1 MLSGDSHHLRVNGQI
16 KFLLSSET
24 RKQAGINI
32 LISNKVDF
40 KQSPIRR
47 DKDGCFIL
55 SAIIILNIYAPKPG
69 CPVLFK
75 NKIKQ
80 NKKPSTAGFKNNLP
94 NKRLFQCTTFS
105 NKEVIWTK

>member
-1 MLSGDSHHLRVNGQI
+1 MFEGKRIDAVFVTWDARLALNSW
-16 KFLLSSET
+16 FLENEVT
-24 RKQAGINI
+24 
-32 LISNKVDF
+32 NKVDF